1 MPYHVE
7 LKTVAAQMIAAIRI
21 RSAIEHLS
29 RDIPPACGE
38 VWEFVKAN
46 RIAGAGKL
54 VAIYWD
60 NEMNLEVGVEVG
72 QTLAGNDRV
81 ICSSLPAGLVAA
93 TVHWGPYSGLG
104 AAHAAVQKWCKD
116 HGHEPIRPCWELYGH
131 WSDDPS
137 QLRTDVFYLLAS
149 NA

>member
-21 RSAIEHLS
+21 RSAIEHLP

-60 NEMNLEVGVEVG
+60 NEMNLRSASRSARHSPAMTG
-72 QTLAGNDRV
+72 
-81 ICSSLPAGLVAA
+81 SSAPACPPG
-93 TVHWGPYSGLG
+93 
-104 AAHAAVQKWCKD
+104 
-116 HGHEPIRPCWELYGH
+116 
-131 WSDDPS
+131 
-137 QLRTDVFYLLAS
+137 
-149 NA
+149 

>member
-54 VAIYWD
+54 VAVYWD
-60 NEMNLEVGVEVG
+60 TEMNLEVGVEAG
-72 QTLAGNDRV
+72 QTFAGSDRV
-81 ICSSLPAGLVAA
+81 ICSSLPAGPVAT
-93 TVHWGPYSGLG
+93 TVHWGAYSGLG
-104 AAHAAVQKWCKD
+104 AAHDAVQKWCKD

>member
-21 RSAIEHLS
+21 RSAIEHLP

-72 QTLAGNDRV
+72 QTFAGNDRV
-81 ICSSLPAGLVAA
+81 ICSSLPAGLVAT

-131 WSDDPS
+131 WSDAPS